1 MPAKSLE
8 QLPRELAAGLG
19 PLYVIHGE
27 EMLLALE
34 AADSIR
40 AAARAQGYDDR
51 EVLTVESQ
59 HFDWSQLVEASLS
72 VSLFASRKLLEIRLP
87 GGKPGAAG
95 SEALIHYAAR
105 LPADTVTLILLPKLD
120 KTQLNSKWFEA
131 LSAAGVTLAAQ
142 PVDRQHLPN
151 WVAGRLARQ
160 QQRLNDEA
168 MQFFV
173 ERVEGNLLAARQE
186 VDKLALLFPA
196 GATLTLADLQSAV
209 ANVARYD
216 VFQLSEA
223 WLSGDAPRTA
233 RMLDGLQAEG
243 ETPVLVVWRLADELR
258 GLVRIRQG
266 LREGRPMAQ
275 LLRDNRVWGERQR
288 HIEHALRRLSLRRL
302 ADALAACAE
311 VDQAIKG
318 AASDDP
324 WLLLRRLAL
333 SLAG

>member
-1 MPAKSLE
+1 M
-8 QLPRELAAGLG
+8 
-19 PLYVIHGE
+19 
-27 EMLLALE
+27 
-34 AADSIR
+34 
-40 AAARAQGYDDR
+40 
-51 EVLTVESQ
+51 
-59 HFDWSQLVEASLS
+59 
-72 VSLFASRKLLEIRLP
+72 
-87 GGKPGAAG
+87 
-95 SEALIHYAAR
+95 
-105 LPADTVTLILLPKLD
+105 
-120 KTQLNSKWFEA
+120 
-131 LSAAGVTLAAQ
+131 
-142 PVDRQHLPN
+142 
-151 WVAGRLARQ
+151 
-160 QQRLNDEA
+160 
-168 MQFFV
+168 
-173 ERVEGNLLAARQE
+173 EGNLLAARQE
-186 VDKLALLFPA
+186 VDKLALLFPV

-333 SLAG
+333 GLAS

>member
-151 WVAGRLARQ
+151 WVAGQ
-160 QQRLNDEA
+160 
-168 MQFFV
+168 
-173 ERVEGNLLAARQE
+173 
-186 VDKLALLFPA
+186 PA
-196 GATLTLADLQSAV
+196 Q
-209 ANVARYD
+209 
-216 VFQLSEA
+216 
-223 WLSGDAPRTA
+223 
-233 RMLDGLQAEG
+233 
-243 ETPVLVVWRLADELR
+243 
-258 GLVRIRQG
+258 
-266 LREGRPMAQ
+266 
-275 LLRDNRVWGERQR
+275 
-288 HIEHALRRLSLRRL
+288 
-302 ADALAACAE
+302 
-311 VDQAIKG
+311 
-318 AASDDP
+318 
-324 WLLLRRLAL
+324 
-333 SLAG
+333 